1 MMKLWRMKKRIIS
14 EPSPSDPFISLYWGL
29 GGKQLHKMWVNE
41 VVLPQYKMGNLG
53 LPATMPFK

>member
-1 MMKLWRMKKRIIS
+1 MKLWRMKKRIIS
-14 EPSPSDPFISLYWGL
+14 EPSPRDPFISLYWGL